1 MCNLTLLFFFCFC
14 FCDSY
19 DDRWAKKA
27 YNQKLRRRA
36 CADIMR
42 TSVTL
47 SSCGRD
53 EPTEPVELP
62 APALGSVTEERGDDD
77 QSSPSR
83 PFQLT
88 PKRKKAIEAVRFI
101 AAHLKNEDDYAEVIA
116 HNTFIFFLIHSFI
129 LFTYVF
135 IAVS

>member
-1 MCNLTLLFFFCFC
+1 MELCVYNRIISSSFNFSQKLDFKRLCLG
-14 FCDSY
+14 SY

-47 SSCGRD
+47 STSGTD
-53 EPTEPVELP
+53 EPSVPPDTP
-62 APALGSVTEERGDDD
+62 APALGSISEVPDDENR
-77 QSSPSR
+77 SSPTR

-101 AAHLKNEDDYAEVIA
+101 AAHLKNEDDYAEVTA
-116 HNTFIFFLIHSFI
+116 H
-129 LFTYVF
+129 
-135 IAVS
+135 

>member
-1 MCNLTLLFFFCFC
+1 MHVFLKNSVSFKLKLELSYFCFC
-14 FCDSY
+14 GSY

-47 SSCGRD
+47 STSGPD
-53 EPTEPVELP
+53 EPSVQSVQPPAEPCMSTSEEPV
-62 APALGSVTEERGDDD
+62 DD

-101 AAHLKNEDDYAEVIA
+101 AAHLKNEDDYAEV
-116 HNTFIFFLIHSFI
+116 TC
-129 LFTYVF
+129 T
-135 IAVS
+135 